1 MRKVG
6 QERCGP
12 SARGNEKAVDGGF
25 EQISR
30 VPVRFGFLEVMNET
44 PVGGLQRW
52 SVDRGDKREPCGEK
66 VKNPSVSCG
75 NGTEM

>member
-12 SARGNEKAVDGGF
+12 SARGNEKAVDGRF

-44 PVGGLQRW
+44 PVGVYRDGRW
-52 SVDRGDKREPCGEK
+52 IGGI
-66 VKNPSVSCG
+66 
-75 NGTEM
+75 NGSRAGRK